1 VRFTNTHKT
10 ASYQLAKEI
19 VMMKIVNITQHTAVS
34 DQLAA
39 GVVELNAD
47 LRLVVSGL
55 LTFDSLPTKAEIL
68 ERAEKLA
75 QLVESE
81 GFTTAM
87 IGGAPWFMAE
97 LERQLAKAGV
107 KAVYAFSQ
115 RVSVEDIVDGTVIKR
130 AIFKHVGFVGV

>member
-1 VRFTNTHKT
+1 
-10 ASYQLAKEI
+10 
-19 VMMKIVNITQHTAVS
+19 MMKIVNITQHTAVS

-97 LERQLAKAGV
+97 LERQLAKVGV